1 MGRFDHRKATV
12 KVQIKDAAGN
22 PLKNTEIRAEQK
34 THKFLFGCGAFDTM
48 GVVMPDDV
56 PPFPGAD
63 PEMMKKMKASS
74 IERMEKFIKLFNY
87 GTIPFTGADMSVKKD
102 IPIRK

>member
-22 PLKNTEIRAEQK
+22 PLKNTEVRAEQK

-48 GVVMPDDV
+48 GVVMPDDL
-56 PPFPGAD
+56 PPVPGAD
-63 PEMMKKMKASS
+63 PEAMKKMKASAT
-74 IERMEKFIKLFNY
+74 ERMEKFIKLFNY
-87 GTIPFTGADMSVKKD
+87 GTIPFYWGMY
-102 IPIRK
+102 

>member
-34 THKFLFGCGAFDTM
+34 TQSWLCWRGH
-48 GVVMPDDV
+48 PN
-56 PPFPGAD
+56 AD
-63 PEMMKKMKASS
+63 H
-74 IERMEKFIKLFNY
+74 F
-87 GTIPFTGADMSVKKD
+87 
-102 IPIRK
+102 